1 MNFEKMKQEMDA
13 WFNSPEGEASLK
25 KFGEDMEQKD
35 LFNERV
41 ETKLHNYLST
51 LTDDELETLVN
62 KFSIWEDKQENLL
75 YNRGIDDNSLLF
87 AKLSGMAE
95 RFGTKL
101 PDQDEMFYGYGY
113 EYRGYNFKT
122 YFGQGS
128 FTSLSKD
135 GERYV

>member
-1 MNFEKMKQEMDA
+1 MNWEKMKQEMDA
-13 WFNSPEGEASLK
+13 WFNSPEGQASLE
-25 KFGEDMEQKD
+25 KFGDDMKQKD

-51 LTDDELETLVN
+51 LTDGELEKLVE
-62 KFSIWEDKQENLL
+62 KLATWEYKQENLL
-75 YNRGIDDNSLLF
+75 YSRGIDGNSLLF
-87 AKLSGMAE
+87 AKLCGMAE

-101 PDQDEMFYGYGY
+101 PDQYEMFYGYGY

-128 FTSLSKD
+128 FTCLSK
-135 GERYV
+135 GEVRYI

>member
-1 MNFEKMKQEMDA
+1 MDYEKMKKELDD

-35 LFNERV
+35 LFSERV

-51 LTDDELETLVN
+51 LTDDELDVLVN
-62 KFSIWEDKQENLL
+62 KLSIWEDKQERLL
-75 YNRGIDDNSLLF
+75 YRRGIDDNSLLF
-87 AKLSGMAE
+87 AKLCGMAE

-101 PDQDEMFYGYGY
+101 PDQNEMFYGYGY
-113 EYRGYNFKT
+113 EYRGYVFKT

-128 FTSLSKD
+128 FTSLTK
-135 GERYV
+135 GEERYI

>member
-1 MNFEKMKQEMDA
+1 MNWEKMKQDMDA

-25 KFGEDMEQKD
+25 KFGEDMREKD

-51 LTDDELETLVN
+51 LTDAELEILVE
-62 KFSIWEDKQENLL
+62 KLATWEYKQENLL
-75 YNRGIDDNSLLF
+75 YSRGIDGNSLLF

-113 EYRGYNFKT
+113 EYRGYHFKT

-128 FTSLSKD
+128 FTSLSK
-135 GERYV
+135 GEERYV

>member
-1 MNFEKMKQEMDA
+1 MKQEMDA

-51 LTDDELETLVN
+51 LTDAELEILVE
-62 KFSIWEDKQENLL
+62 KLATWEYKQENLL
-75 YNRGIDDNSLLF
+75 YNRGIDGNSLLF

-101 PDQDEMFYGYGY
+101 PYQDEMFYGYGY
-113 EYRGYNFKT
+113 EYRGYEFKT

-128 FTSLSKD
+128 FTSLSK
-135 GERYV
+135 GEERYV

>member
-1 MNFEKMKQEMDA
+1 MNWEKMKQEMDA

-25 KFGEDMEQKD
+25 KFGEDMREKD

-51 LTDDELETLVN
+51 LTDAELEILVE
-62 KFSIWEDKQENLL
+62 KLATWEYKQENLL
-75 YNRGIDDNSLLF
+75 YSRGIDGNSLLF

-113 EYRGYNFKT
+113 EYRGYHFKT

-128 FTSLSKD
+128 FTSLSK
-135 GERYV
+135 GEERYV

>member
-1 MNFEKMKQEMDA
+1 MDFEKMKQQINA
-13 WFNSPEGEASLK
+13 WFESPEGKASIDTFNKEL
-25 KFGEDMEQKD
+25 EQTD
-35 LFNERV
+35 LFNERI

-51 LTDDELETLVN
+51 LTDVELDILSN
-62 KFSIWEDKQENLL
+62 KFSVWENKQQGLL
-75 YNRGIDDNSLLF
+75 YRRGIDDNSLLF

-113 EYRGYNFKT
+113 EYRGFEFKT

-128 FTSLSKD
+128 FTSLSKNNI
-135 GERYV
+135 RFV

>member
-13 WFNSPEGEASLK
+13 WFNSPEGEASIK
-25 KFGEDMEQKD
+25 KFGEDMRQKD

-41 ETKLHNYLST
+41 ETKLHNYIST
-51 LTDDELETLVN
+51 LTDAELEILVE
-62 KFSIWEDKQENLL
+62 KLATWEYKQENLL
-75 YNRGIDDNSLLF
+75 YSRGIDGNSLLF

-128 FTSLSKD
+128 FTSLTK
-135 GERYV
+135 GEKRYV

>member
-1 MNFEKMKQEMDA
+1 MDFEKMKQEMDA
-13 WFNSPEGEASLK
+13 WFESPEGKASIDTFNKEL
-25 KFGEDMEQKD
+25 EQTD
-35 LFNERV
+35 LFNERI

-51 LTDDELETLVN
+51 LTDAELDILVN
-62 KFSIWEDKQENLL
+62 KFSVWEDKQEGLL
-75 YNRGIDDNSLLF
+75 YRRGIDDNSLLF

-113 EYRGYNFKT
+113 EYRGFEFKT

-128 FTSLSKD
+128 FTSLSKNNI
-135 GERYV
+135 RFV

>member
-1 MNFEKMKQEMDA
+1 MDWEKMKKEIDD
-13 WFNSPEGEASLK
+13 WFNSPEGGASLK

-51 LTDDELETLVN
+51 LTDDELDILVN
-62 KFSIWEDKQENLL
+62 KLSIWEDKQEGLL
-75 YNRGIDDNSLLF
+75 YRRGIDGNSLLF
-87 AKLSGMAE
+87 AKLCGMAE

-101 PDQDEMFYGYGY
+101 PDQNEMFYGYGY
-113 EYRGYNFKT
+113 QYRGYDFKT

-128 FTSLSKD
+128 FTSLTK
-135 GERYV
+135 GEERYI